1 MFDIGGMSQI
11 ALRRIGLAEAND
23 IRREHSKLP
32 AQRFHVLAKFQ
43 PSPGAWIGG
52 MKHENVLAFAGFPI
66 VSAIFTRLNKFFSYF
81 GHLSYLLKKE
91 KLECWST
98 GVL

>member
-11 ALRRIGLAEAND
+11 TRRRIGLTEAND
-23 IRREHSKLP
+23 IRREDPKLP

-52 MKHENVLAFAGFPI
+52 MQHENVLAFAGFPI
-66 VSAIFTRLNKFFSYF
+66 VSAIFTGLNEFLLNR
-81 GHLSYLLKKE
+81 HLLSLLDYLPVGMHNQL
-91 KLECWST
+91 S
-98 GVL
+98 

>member
-11 ALRRIGLAEAND
+11 ALRRIGLAEAD
-23 IRREHSKLP
+23 DVRRQHSKLL

-52 MKHENVLAFAGFPI
+52 MQHENILAFADFPI
-66 VSAIFTRLNKFFSYF
+66 VSAIFTRLNKFFSYIR
-81 GHLSYLLKKE
+81 HSRYLPSLSTQLMNAA
-91 KLECWST
+91 T
-98 GVL
+98 R